1 MMKYMRTRARAWLA
15 IAVLAALPTLGNAS
29 EVSPEELATLGMRL
43 ILQQDDESFVRFHT
57 LVTGS
62 TEEEVR
68 DEYLSKYREKLDDIM
83 AAAVEEAKGGR
94 AIYKVITEAQR
105 RITCTPVLPGR
116 PVKRNADGTE
126 HVVVRIRCMVP
137 EIRHIAES
145 ARPDPREGELVQDT
159 NRSWRSYL
167 EDLQRPATVPIHFT
181 WTLLRDPRAKASGWK
196 PYDYV
201 FENNMMTAGWAL
213 SPQSRPEGTANYIN
227 AIADAAAV
235 DDEVDPWDAED
246 E

>member
-1 MMKYMRTRARAWLA
+1 MMNYMRARTRSWLVITA
-15 IAVLAALPTLGNAS
+15 LAALPALANAR
-29 EVSPEELATLGMRL
+29 EISPEELATLGMRL

-68 DEYLSKYREKLDDIM
+68 DEYLSEYRERRDDIM

-94 AIYKVITEAQR
+94 AIYRVIAEAQR
-105 RITCTPVLPGR
+105 RITCMPVLPGK
-116 PVKRNADGTE
+116 PVRRNADGTE
-126 HVVVRIRCMVP
+126 HVVVRMRCMIP
-137 EIRHIAES
+137 EIRHIEEGT
-145 ARPDPREGELVQDT
+145 RPDASEGELVQDT
-159 NRSWRSYL
+159 NRSWKSYL

-181 WTLLRDPRAKASGWK
+181 WTLLRDPRSKASGWK

-213 SPQSRPEGTANYIN
+213 SPQSRPEGTVNYIN
-227 AIADAAAV
+227 SVADAAAV